1 MKKKIMKK
9 KIIKETLNDYINEHI
24 LKEYNATNNVRMMF
38 QEALDKL
45 YQAYNAM
52 IQDVITK
59 QSSKRE
65 FIIIRLEKDIQ
76 QLSNDLKYIH

>member
-1 MKKKIMKK
+1 MKKD
-9 KIIKETLNDYINEHI
+9 IIKETLNDYINEHI

-52 IQDVITK
+52 IQDVNTK

-65 FIIIRLEKDIQ
+65 FIIIQLEKDIQ
-76 QLSNDLKYIH
+76 QLSKDLKYIH